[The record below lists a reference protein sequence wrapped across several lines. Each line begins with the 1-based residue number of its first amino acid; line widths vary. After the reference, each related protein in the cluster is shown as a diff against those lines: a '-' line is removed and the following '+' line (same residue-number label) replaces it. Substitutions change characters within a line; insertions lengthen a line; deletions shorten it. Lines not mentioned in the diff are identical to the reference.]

1 LKSKDKILQILRN
14 PLLNLGINIIMMCI
28 QFGMSGLQFY
38 QGDSV
43 AGATFFFSGLSCISA
58 VVYWILIWWAAKKN

>member
-1 LKSKDKILQILRN
+1 
-14 PLLNLGINIIMMCI
+14 MMCI